1 MMHKRRIILS
11 LTTILILAAALYLA
25 AGYVVY
31 TRLGNV
37 RHSCDTHLANR
48 PDHFTNISQWPELD
62 YTPYFMDHYEEVHFP
77 SRYANLQLSAWYVK
91 GDPNAPAVILVDGL
105 GGCKY
110 AQAVLLP
117 AGMLARNGFS
127 VLLLDLHDT
136 GDSAG
141 DDGYSTIG
149 IDENRDIQGAWDW
162 LIAAKGFTPER
173 IGISGNSLGG
183 ATALYAFVDEPRM
196 AALFLNSP
204 IANLPQVIREE
215 LTRTGYPSWLA
226 PGGILVARLLTGR
239 NIVERNPL
247 VEIQRVGNRPV
258 FVIHSADDKRVAI
271 HHSQQL
277 QAAAEAVGDNATFWY
292 VAGADHMRIPAVY
305 PQEFEEK
312 IVGFFRTALQD

>member
-1 MMHKRRIILS
+1 MRKRIIVG
-11 LTTILILAAALYLA
+11 LTTGIVLAALVYLG

-31 TRLGNV
+31 TQLGNV
-37 RHSCDTHLANR
+37 RHSCDTHLTNR
-48 PDHFTNISQWPELD
+48 PDHFTNISKWPELD
-62 YTPYFMDHYEEVHFP
+62 YTPYFMAQYEEVHFP
-77 SRYANLQLSAWYVK
+77 SRYANLQLSAWYVA
-91 GDPNAPAVILVDGL
+91 GEPNAPAVILVDGL

-117 AGMLARNGFS
+117 AGMLARNGFT
-127 VLLLDLHDT
+127 VLILDLHDT

-149 IDENRDIQGAWDW
+149 IDENMDIQGAWDW
-162 LIAAKGFTPER
+162 LIAEKGFTPGR

-215 LTRTGYPSWLA
+215 LTRVGYPSWLA
-226 PGGILVARLLTGR
+226 PGGLLMAQLLTGR
-239 NIVERNPL
+239 NLVERSPL
-247 VEIQRVGNRPV
+247 TEIQRMGNRPV
-258 FVIHSADDKRVAI
+258 FVIHSTADKRVAI

-277 QAAAEAVGDNATFWY
+277 QAAAEGRGEHVTFWY
-292 VAGADHMRIPAVY
+292 VEGADHMRIPAVY
-305 PQEFEEK
+305 PAEFEEK
-312 IVGFFRTALQD
+312 IVTFFHTALSD